1 MHEAPE
7 PIWPLIETRAILD
20 PTRHSILAPI
30 KRAGIERNW
39 QTNLEPNACIEPNGQ
54 TNLEPHTLLALEPNA
69 CAILEP
75 AKTAHPAPQLSWC
88 AVFERRTC

>member
-1 MHEAPE
+1 MIEA
-7 PIWPLIETRAILD
+7 RSILD

-30 KRAGIERNW
+30 KRANIERNWQTNLEPNACIEPNW

-75 AKTAHPAPQLSWC
+75 AKPAQPPN
-88 AVFERRTC
+88 